1 MEESILYPSVEFI
14 LGLSLVLSALWF
26 GMGRFMQERIRL
38 PVILLAVGIGI
49 SITVVSYR
57 FSLVQST
64 GAGFWT
70 YRGWPHWFAAYWVD
84 YNTGAQSGGLN
95 LGPLLSFLWVNIIFW
110 AICLAWP
117 IELVRLYLTRK
128 LFKKRGLIL
137 LGGII
142 VCVMSFCASLIIIY
156 RHVQTEGS
164 KYLYTNWYRQPD
176 AVISYVF
183 NQDIRADGSIPV
195 ESVDYL
201 QADYR
206 VAIIFGAGLTNGRPS
221 DVLTD
226 RVKTGV
232 ELYEQ
237 GIVEK
242 LLMSGD
248 NRFVQYNEPA
258 AMQKLAVELGVPVED
273 IVLDYAGR
281 RTYDTCYRA
290 QEIFGLEEAILI
302 TNEFHLPRA
311 LYTCNALGITS
322 VGIASDKRSYIGE
335 SSWAAREFIASI
347 VAWID
352 VSVTHPEPILGVK
365 EPIYAD

>member
-1 MEESILYPSVEFI
+1 
-14 LGLSLVLSALWF
+14 
-26 GMGRFMQERIRL
+26 
-38 PVILLAVGIGI
+38 
-49 SITVVSYR
+49 
-57 FSLVQST
+57 
-64 GAGFWT
+64 
-70 YRGWPHWFAAYWVD
+70 
-84 YNTGAQSGGLN
+84 
-95 LGPLLSFLWVNIIFW
+95 
-110 AICLAWP
+110 
-117 IELVRLYLTRK
+117 
-128 LFKKRGLIL
+128 
-137 LGGII
+137 
-142 VCVMSFCASLIIIY
+142 
-156 RHVQTEGS
+156 
-164 KYLYTNWYRQPD
+164 
-176 AVISYVF
+176 
-183 NQDIRADGSIPV
+183 
-195 ESVDYL
+195 
-201 QADYR
+201 
-206 VAIIFGAGLTNGRPS
+206 
-221 DVLTD
+221 
-226 RVKTGV
+226 
-232 ELYEQ
+232 
-237 GIVEK
+237 
-242 LLMSGD
+242 MSGD